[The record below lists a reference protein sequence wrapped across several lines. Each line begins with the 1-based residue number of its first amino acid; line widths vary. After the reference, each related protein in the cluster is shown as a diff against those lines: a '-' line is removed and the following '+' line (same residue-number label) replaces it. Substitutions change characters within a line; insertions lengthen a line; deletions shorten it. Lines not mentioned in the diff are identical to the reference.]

1 MYRYPRGEKET
12 DKVGKIFFLQNI
24 FQLFYQDGL
33 EQKSSDMGSHVQTL
47 RLKIKPGFH
56 RHHLEFF
63 EQFTSV
69 WFVSFL
75 KANQIL
81 HEPYSG
87 ISQ

>member
-1 MYRYPRGEKET
+1 M
-12 DKVGKIFFLQNI
+12 
-24 FQLFYQDGL
+24 YQDGL

-56 RHHLEFF
+56 RHHLEFL
-63 EQFTSV
+63 EQFISAL

-87 ISQ
+87 IQPMTTEIQ